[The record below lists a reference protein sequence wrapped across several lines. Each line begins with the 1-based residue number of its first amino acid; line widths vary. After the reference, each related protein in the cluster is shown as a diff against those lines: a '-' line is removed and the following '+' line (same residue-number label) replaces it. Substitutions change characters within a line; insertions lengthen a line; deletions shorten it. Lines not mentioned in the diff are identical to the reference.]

1 MHDVI
6 VRAAMREDA
15 EALASLAGELGC
27 PSTAEQMLVRF
38 DALPQSEAVL
48 VALDPDVIAW
58 VQVGVTCSLESGAF
72 AEIRGLV
79 VQEQQRSRG
88 IGALLVDAAEKWA
101 RGRGL
106 SRMRVRS
113 NVLRERTHRFY
124 ERLGYTV
131 KKSQKA
137 FEKPLG

>member
-1 MHDVI
+1 MI
-6 VRAAMREDA
+6 VRAATREDA
-15 EALASLAGELGC
+15 QALASLAGELGY

-38 DALPQSEAVL
+38 DALPESEAVL
-48 VALDPDVIAW
+48 VAADPDVVAW
-58 VQVGVTCSLESGAF
+58 VQVGVTSSLESGAF

-88 IGALLVDAAEKWA
+88 IGALLVDAAEEWA

-124 ERLGYTV
+124 ERLGYIV